1 MQGMEPEVSRYLKRI
16 ATSISVVLLWMLLI
30 ILFGLK
36 FGFFFFDEG
45 HVLGSGIFYACL
57 LASGVF
63 LVRWL
68 IKYWKP
74 FF

>member
-1 MQGMEPEVSRYLKRI
+1 
-16 ATSISVVLLWMLLI
+16 MLLI

-36 FGFFFFDEG
+36 FGYFFFDEG

-57 LASGVF
+57 LASGFF